1 MQQDRVSKLSD
12 VGKNVW
18 DEASGGTKTPV
29 PKVKKVSLGQRWNQT
44 RPTKTIVFW
53 SLIAAMV
60 LTMIVGFTWGGWV
73 TGGTAQKMAAGAA
86 QNAVVQRL
94 VPMCVL
100 QFNQDAAKDRKLTEL
115 KAAGTWVRGDYVK
128 KQGWA
133 TMSGEAK
140 PDSQVA
146 DACAKVLIG
155 Q

>member
-1 MQQDRVSKLSD
+1 MQQDRVSRLSD

-18 DEASGGTKTPV
+18 DEDSSGTKTPV
-29 PKVKKVSLGQRWNQT
+29 PNVKKASFSQRWKQT

-53 SLIAAMV
+53 SLLAVMV
-60 LTMIVGFTWGGWV
+60 LTMIIGFNWGGWV
-73 TGGTAQKMAAGAA
+73 TGGTAQKMAEAAA

-94 VPMCVL
+94 APMCVV
-100 QFNQDAAKDRKLTEL
+100 QFNQDPAKNQKLTEL
-115 KAAGTWVRGDYVK
+115 KATSSWVRGDYVK

-133 TMSGEAK
+133 TMSGEVK

-146 DACAKVLIG
+146 DACAKLLFS